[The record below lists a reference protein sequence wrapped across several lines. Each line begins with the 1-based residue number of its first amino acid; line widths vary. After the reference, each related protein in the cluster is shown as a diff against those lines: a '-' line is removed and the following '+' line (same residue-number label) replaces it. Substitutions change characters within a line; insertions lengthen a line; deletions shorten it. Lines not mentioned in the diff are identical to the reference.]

1 VVNKVDITVS
11 YASRKIN
18 RQPEVVCRTGGQ
30 TLLAAAGKAP
40 WPGFGKKIFPGG
52 ADIEPWKSSQA

>member
-1 VVNKVDITVS
+1 MVNKIDITVS

-18 RQPEVVCRTGGQ
+18 RQLGVVCRTGGQ

-40 WPGFGKKIFPGG
+40 WPGFGKKFLPGG
-52 ADIEPWKSSQA
+52 TDIEPWKSSQA